1 MTTLR
6 ADNIQPSYHVDQTYS
21 KTTFK
26 IILIQVLK
34 ADFFQLF
41 LGLLIATVN
50 GSGLPGFFSLTE
62 DSPMEDN
69 GDLCQKQVRQMAI
82 ALKSCYENPISS
94 NDMNYNNPI
103 GRIPRGKRSP
113 GCMQRCVTG
122 GMLHPAQCHSLC

>member
-1 MTTLR
+1 M
-6 ADNIQPSYHVDQTYS
+6 
-21 KTTFK
+21 
-26 IILIQVLK
+26 
-34 ADFFQLF
+34 
-41 LGLLIATVN
+41 
-50 GSGLPGFFSLTE
+50 PGFYSLTE
-62 DSPMEDN
+62 DSAAGLPPTMED